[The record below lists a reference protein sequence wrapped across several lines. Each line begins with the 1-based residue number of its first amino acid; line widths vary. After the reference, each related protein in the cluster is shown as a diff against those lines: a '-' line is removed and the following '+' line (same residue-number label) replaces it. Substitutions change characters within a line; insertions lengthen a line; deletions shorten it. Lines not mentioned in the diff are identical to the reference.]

1 MVKRKELRQQML
13 KRRDAMDTAEASERS
28 LRICRN
34 LENLPGIK
42 WARVLMA
49 YAPVR
54 NEVNVTYYWER
65 YWCDGT
71 TVLLPRV
78 HKERL
83 QAVEFKGWN
92 QTEAGSFGI
101 PEPLGKSFP
110 IDKIDAVIVP
120 GLVFDNHGY
129 RLGYGKGY
137 YDGFLPHLRSDALKC
152 GVAYDFQL
160 VANVMPTQY
169 DVGLDVL
176 VTESEIVVL
185 R

>member
-1 MVKRKELRQQML
+1 MDKRQELRQQML
-13 KRRDAMDTAEASERS
+13 NKRDVMDAAEASERS
-28 LRICRN
+28 LRICHN
-34 LENLPGIK
+34 LENLPALK
-42 WARVLMA
+42 KARVLMA

-65 YWCDGT
+65 YWCEGL

-78 HKERL
+78 QKDVL
-83 QAVEFKGWN
+83 QAIEFKGWN

-101 PEPLGKSFP
+101 PEPEGKP
-110 IDKIDAVIVP
+110 YPLERIDAVIVP

-137 YDGFLPHLRSDALKC
+137 YDSFLPRLRGDALKC

-160 VANVMPTQY
+160 VDNIMPTER

-176 VTESEIVVL
+176 VTESEIIVL